1 MKAHDLDWRAGD
13 VSTGSWTGRPF
24 ASQFTPTGNERPPR
38 GLVSFYLDTG
48 NSGNYDRKNTAQR
61 MGIFNNVLW
70 TFFPPSIAIIYG
82 IIWMIVDGEVKRLE
96 KFRQLS
102 RPEGCKGASSVC
114 LDYHCFWAPL
124 AVFQAIRHRQ
134 WAVVGSSIGYTLALL
149 AIPNIQNYMFVWVI
163 FSGGYFDWGAEYSW
177 QTGQL
182 DPYWA
187 KVLLGVLA
195 INLVCALCLFPFLKF
210 PGSKMTTE
218 LSGIMTV
225 AELVCDKVPPDFGL
239 DPSHDKAS
247 FNDIAS
253 VLWNQQFRL
262 VEANS
267 STRLESNRGP
277 TSATS
282 SSVLS
287 LTIPSRQAQNS
298 RFRRAF
304 NASRRCW
311 NVFRLKLI
319 GYCREVEKWMNG
331 SPYPCLLRPLPLTLW
346 IIFLALVF
354 AANCYVVH
362 NMTTSEQLSDQ
373 NYALP
378 WNPSL
383 YIATGVFIQVSSLE
397 NFLVLELL
405 DN

>member
-1 MKAHDLDWRAGD
+1 MKAYDLDWRAGD
-13 VSTGSWTGRPF
+13 TSTGSWTGRPF
-24 ASQFTPTGNERPPR
+24 ASQFTPKGNERPPR

-61 MGIFNNVLW
+61 MGMLNNVLW
-70 TFFPPSIAIIYG
+70 TFFPSSIAIIYG
-82 IIWMIVDGEVKRLE
+82 IIWMIVDGEVKGLE

-102 RPEGCKGASSVC
+102 RPAGCKGASSVC
-114 LDYHCFWAPL
+114 LDYHCFWAPF
-124 AVFQAIRHRQ
+124 AVFQAIRYRQ
-134 WAVVGSSIGYTLALL
+134 WAVVSSSIGYTLALF
-149 AIPNIQNYMFVWVI
+149 AIPNIQNYIFVWVV

-195 INLVCALCLFPFLKF
+195 INLVCALCLFPFLKC
-210 PGSKMTTE
+210 PGFKMTTE
-218 LSGIMTV
+218 PNGIITLI
-225 AELVCDKVPPDFGL
+225 ELVCGKVPADFGL
-239 DPSHDKAS
+239 DPSHEKAS
-247 FNDIAS
+247 FNGIAS
-253 VLWNQQFRL
+253 VLWDQRFHV

-267 STRLESNRGP
+267 SMRLEIFRGP
-277 TSATS
+277 TSPTHS
-282 SSVLS
+282 PVLNF
-287 LTIPSRQAQNS
+287 TTPSRQAQNS

-304 NASRRCW
+304 NGTRRCW
-311 NVFRLKLI
+311 NVFRVKLI
-319 GYCREVEKWMNG
+319 GYCWEVEKWMNG
-331 SPYPCLLRPLPLTLW
+331 SPYPFLLRPLPLTLW

-354 AANCYVVH
+354 AANSYIVH
-362 NMTTSEQLSDQ
+362 KMTTPQQLSDQ

-397 NFLVLELL
+397 EF
-405 DN
+405 